1 LDTKELL
8 VIPYKGLKD
17 GVHIFSFS
25 LDDSFFIKVKYSEIK
40 KGSLKAKIRLDKQ
53 PGQLVLFVEIIGNVK
68 VMCDRCLDY
77 FDLQINYNGSL
88 YVKFVNGNENI
99 KEHIEEDSI
108 SISNSNKELD
118 ITHYIYES
126 ICLSI
131 PSQRIH
137 PVNKNGRSSCNK
149 KMIAKI
155 LAYSANTQIDND
167 IDPRWMKLKD
177 INNVK
182 K

>member
-1 LDTKELL
+1 LDTKEQL

-17 GVHIFSFS
+17 GVHIYSFI
-25 LDDSFFIKVKYSEIK
+25 LDDRFFSKAKYSEIS
-40 KGSLKAKIRLDKQ
+40 KGDLKAKIRLDKQ
-53 PGQLVLFVEIIGNVK
+53 PRQLVLFVDIFGYVN

-77 FDLQINYNGSL
+77 FDLHINFNGTL
-88 YVKFVNGNENI
+88 YVKFVNENENN
-99 KEHIEEDSI
+99 KVNFEEDFIFVSDK
-108 SISNSNKELD
+108 NKEMD

-137 PVNKNGRSSCNK
+137 PLRKNGKSSCNK
-149 KMIAKI
+149 MMLAKI
-155 LAYSANTQIDND
+155 LEHSANKQIDN

-177 INNVK
+177 INNK
-182 K
+182 